1 MTYPQINDSTE
12 SRSKDTIGCIEVFDG
27 RKILGSVQV
36 IVEPPDESFG
46 PKGGCLWHCP
56 ITPMILKI
64 YIR

>member
-1 MTYPQINDSTE
+1 MTYPQINYWTASQPT
-12 SRSKDTIGCIEVFDG
+12 DTIGCIEACGG